1 VSDFNQALRI
11 LSAPEN
17 RLLLTTIK
25 RGLEKESLR
34 VSGEGQLAATPHPP
48 SLGSALTHPR
58 ITTDYSEAL
67 LEMITPPVTSVSE
80 LLDILTDIHRF
91 IYRNIGD
98 EMLWVNSMPCA
109 ISSDDQV
116 PVASYGSSN
125 IGQMKTVYRLG
136 LGHRYGRV
144 MQTIAGIH
152 YNWSVPEECLSLL
165 QTASGNTDSF
175 HHYKTQR
182 YFDLIRNFRR
192 NTWLLLY
199 LFGAAPAVCRSYV
212 RNMQHQL
219 VPVGDDVHSL
229 HMPFATSLRMGD
241 LGYQSSAQEALTVCY
256 NNLDSY
262 IDTLRGALTHPY
274 PPYEAIGLKDAAGN
288 YRQLST
294 HLLQIENEFYG
305 TIRPKRTTRP
315 GETPIKALGE
325 RGVEY
330 VEVRCID
337 LNPFDPVGIDAEQI
351 HFLDVFLLY
360 CLMADSPCTDD
371 REYREVLDNQKQ
383 VVYRGR
389 DPLLRLK
396 RNGADVSLPVWGKEL
411 FAAMAPVARLLD
423 DATGTRHHGDALA
436 SLAPRLD
443 DPGLTP
449 SARILDILKG
459 ERISYF
465 QLGLRQARARRDGFV
480 AESLDP
486 AVADYYRQLA
496 AKSLAD
502 QAAIEASDSLDFETF
517 LAGYYGQYGL
527 PFQP

>member
-1 VSDFNQALRI
+1 MSDFNQALRI

-34 VSGEGQLAATPHPP
+34 VTGEGQLAATPHPAT
-48 SLGSALTHPR
+48 LGSALTHPR

-67 LEMITPPVTSVSE
+67 LELITPPVTSVTE
-80 LLDILTDIHRF
+80 LLDTLTDIHRF
-91 IYRNIGD
+91 VYRNIGD

-109 ISSDDQV
+109 ISSDEQV
-116 PVASYGSSN
+116 PVAHYGHSN
-125 IGQMKTVYRLG
+125 IGRMKTVYRLG

-175 HHYKTQR
+175 HSYKTQR

-199 LFGAAPAVCRSYV
+199 LFGAAPALCRSYV
-212 RNMQHQL
+212 RNLNHQL
-219 VPVGDDVHSL
+219 VPVGDDDHSL
-229 HMPFATSLRMGD
+229 HTPYATSLRMGD
-241 LGYQSSAQEALTVCY
+241 LGYQSTAQETLTVCY

-262 IDTLRGALTHPY
+262 IDTLRGALTHPS
-274 PPYEAIGLKDAAGN
+274 PPHEGL
-288 YRQLST
+288 RLQQLST

-305 TIRPKRTTRP
+305 TIRPKRTTRS
-315 GETPIKALGE
+315 GETPIKALSE

-337 LNPFDPVGIDAEQI
+337 LNPFNPVGIDAEQI

-396 RNGADVSLPVWGKEL
+396 RNGTDVGLPDWGREL

-423 DATGTRHHGDALA
+423 DATGTGHHGEALA
-436 SLAPRLD
+436 SLASRLD
-443 DPGLTP
+443 DLGLTP
-449 SARILDILKG
+449 SARIIATLRE
-459 ERISYF
+459 ERISFF
-465 QLGLRQARARRDGFV
+465 QLALRQARARRDAFV
-480 AESLDP
+480 DEPLDP

-496 AKSLAD
+496 SKSLAD
-502 QAAIEASDSLDFETF
+502 QAAIEASDSLDFDTF
-517 LAGYYGQYGL
+517 
-527 PFQP
+527 PP